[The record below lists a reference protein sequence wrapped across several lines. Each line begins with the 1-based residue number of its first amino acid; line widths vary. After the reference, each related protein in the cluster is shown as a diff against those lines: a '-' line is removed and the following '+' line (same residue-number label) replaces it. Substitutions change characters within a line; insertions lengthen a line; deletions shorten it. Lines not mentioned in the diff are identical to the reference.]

1 MSFIDLPRELI
12 FMDREKEDFVD
23 LVILS
28 GCNDVKDFKYYEM
41 FIH

>member
-12 FMDREKEDFVD
+12 FMVTEKDDFVD

-28 GCNDVKDFKYYEM
+28 GCNDVKDFQC
-41 FIH
+41 